1 MTDLYV
7 MMMTLQLLQLQSVMS
22 RELNIVEHR
31 RHASKNKNFFAT
43 PTAATATAA
52 AAECSRANEPNALTR
67 QMFAYWKYE
76 HGSLFEAII

>member
-1 MTDLYV
+1 MTDSYV

-43 PTAATATAA
+43 PTAATATAV
-52 AAECSRANEPNALTR
+52 AECSRANEPNALTR

-76 HGSLFEAII
+76 HGSLFKAII